1 MTNANLTNSN
11 HQFSNHQVRVRVPA
25 TTANLGPGFDS
36 LGLALQFYNFV
47 GIQQSLDGKDKI
59 IATGEGASTLN
70 TGKLQENIALL
81 AARELLAA
89 LEIAPTYFQLN
100 LENQIPLARGLGSSS
115 AARVGALVAA
125 NEWARGTHGKNLDKS
140 TLLALA
146 TKLEGHPDN
155 VAPALL
161 GGLIISV
168 TQDDGGVLASRAPIA
183 KFPRLVV
190 FIPQNELETKTARS
204 VLPTEIPMRD
214 AVFNIARSGFL
225 ISILANKQWEFLGEA
240 LRDKLHQNQRASLM
254 PAYNSVVSAA
264 TKSGAFGATLSG
276 AGPCI
281 LAWLPDENEIVDNT
295 IIAMQNAA
303 SECGVLGAARELKVD
318 LEGCVVVEN

>member
-1 MTNANLTNSN
+1 MTNSTAPTSIST
-11 HQFSNHQVRVRVPA
+11 HKIRVRVPA
-25 TTANLGPGFDS
+25 TTANLGPGFDT

-47 GIQQSLDGKDKI
+47 SIQQSPSGKDQI
-59 IATGEGASTLN
+59 IAQGEGASTLN
-70 TGKLQENIALL
+70 AGNPEKNIALL
-81 AARELLAA
+81 AARELLNE
-89 LEIAPTYFQLN
+89 LNIAPTQFQLT
-100 LENQIPLARGLGSSS
+100 LKNQIPLARGLGSSS
-115 AARVGALVAA
+115 AARVGALVSA
-125 NEWARGTHGKNLDKS
+125 NEWASATHGKSLDRS

-146 TKLEGHPDN
+146 TRLEGHPDN

-168 TQDDGGVLASRAPIA
+168 MQDNGGVLASRAPIA

-190 FIPQNELETKTARS
+190 FIPQSELETTLARG
-204 VLPTEIPMRD
+204 VLPTEISMHD
-214 AVFNIARSGFL
+214 AIFNIARTGFL
-225 ISILANKQWEFLGEA
+225 ISILANQQWEFLSEA

-254 PAYNSVVSAA
+254 PAYNSVVAAA

-281 LAWLPDENEIVDNT
+281 LAWLPDENIIVNNT

-318 LEGCVVVEN
+318 LEGCVVMGN